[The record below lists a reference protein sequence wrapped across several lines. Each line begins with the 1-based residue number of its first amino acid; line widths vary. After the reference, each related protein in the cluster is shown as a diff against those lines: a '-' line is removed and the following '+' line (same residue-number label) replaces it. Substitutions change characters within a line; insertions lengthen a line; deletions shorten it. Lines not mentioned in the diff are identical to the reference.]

1 MATGKTRYIWDL
13 TAVRLA
19 SFNQT
24 LDPWLYILLRRSFCV
39 RVKRVFKRVFSIFS
53 MNKTGSQQKIQ
64 NKQENAEGCQPQNCS
79 GVFSREKHLTVC
91 QDSKP
96 DLIDVINSELV
107 NRSQLP
113 DVTATPKFNADCGCQ
128 IHIDNNNVTDVPEEG
143 IYVQFVILPQNR
155 SSTRSNTRSSYR
167 FNTRSNYR
175 SNTRSSYRSL
185 VDRSNNSSFR
195 ISADKSP
202 IPRSNSSNLHSAVQE
217 LSEKHNR
224 DNDCQN
230 SSGIDTKETLM
241 TDITKSTRGSL

>member
-1 MATGKTRYIWDL
+1 MATAKTRYIWDL

-39 RVKRVFKRVFSIFS
+39 QVKNVFKSVFSIVATK
-53 MNKTGSQQKIQ
+53 KTRSEQKIQ
-64 NKQENAEGCQPQNCS
+64 NAPEIVDGCQVRNS
-79 GVFSREKHLTVC
+79 LGVFSREQHLTVC

-107 NRSQLP
+107 NKSQLP
-113 DVTATPKFNADCGCQ
+113 DVTATPQFNADCECQ

-155 SSTRSNTRSSYR
+155 SSARSDTRSS
-167 FNTRSNYR
+167 NR

-185 VDRSNNSSFR
+185 VDRSNNSSFH
-195 ISADKSP
+195 ISACKSP
-202 IPRSNSSNLHSAVQE
+202 IARSHSSNLHSAVE
-217 LSEKHNR
+217 EENEEYTG
-224 DNDCQN
+224 DDDCQN
-230 SSGIDTKETLM
+230 SPGIDTKETLM
-241 TDITKSTRGSL
+241 TDLTKSTRGSI